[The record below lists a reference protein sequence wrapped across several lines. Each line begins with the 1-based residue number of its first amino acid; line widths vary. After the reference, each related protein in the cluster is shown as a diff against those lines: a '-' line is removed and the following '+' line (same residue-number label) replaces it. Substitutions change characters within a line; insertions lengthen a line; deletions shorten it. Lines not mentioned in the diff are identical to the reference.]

1 MKLIKPAL
9 AAALAATLLS
19 ATALASATPVFAG
32 AWDLYSEP
40 YWLADDLPPIY
51 TGQAAAAL
59 LFGGSASD
67 YVISTV
73 SANAADINYQ
83 AWYDQYGFAPDI
95 FAQDYVSDDGEAG
108 VYDSW
113 FDASAMVKDHPY
125 TGSGAYPYVNY
136 AFRLDGS
143 TAVPEPMSLGLLG
156 AGLFGMALARRKRQ
170 K

>member
-1 MKLIKPAL
+1 MKLIKPIL
-9 AAALAATLLS
+9 AAALLS

-32 AWDLYSEP
+32 AWDLYSGP
-40 YWLADDLPPIY
+40 YWLDEQPPLY
-51 TGQAAAAL
+51 TGQQAAAA

-73 SANAADINYQ
+73 SANAADIDYQ
-83 AWYDQYGFAPDI
+83 AWYDQYGFAPAV
-95 FAQDYVSDDGEAG
+95 FAQDYGSDEGDAG

-113 FDASAMVKDHPY
+113 SDASAMVQDHSY

-136 AFRLDGS
+136 AFRLDNS

-156 AGLFGMALARRKRQ
+156 AGLFGMALARRKR
-170 K
+170 KK